1 MTEVRLEPSAP
12 PKSGKSSGK
21 MQLELTGI
29 GRKNKGVKVAFDWE
43 RVDDEEE
50 EDDPAAGGLLFF

>member
-1 MTEVRLEPSAP
+1 
-12 PKSGKSSGK
+12 